1 VFIFFFFFFLNFFF
15 GHNRYRLDIL
25 QQVNVIN
32 KLSFCSVFLFVLF
45 FFFCFCFL
53 LFCFSLYVYI
63 QGSDPAID
71 LLDKLSHG
79 ELEIDGFLIEVTKV
93 FCSAHELEIDMLK
106 HVHDAMIIPGEDNN
120 GSRSNSTQNRL
131 DYKSFVAVLPILGVE
146 GSQMVLAE
154 HFLEIGRSGQEKF
167 VDFILDNTNRFQSGS
182 YQPLIAKS
190 SAALSVLL
198 SGV

>member
-1 VFIFFFFFFLNFFF
+1 ML
-15 GHNRYRLDIL
+15 LT
-25 QQVNVIN
+25 
-32 KLSFCSVFLFVLF
+32 SFLFVLF
-45 FFFCFCFL
+45 FFLFYFFFLFL
-53 LFCFSLYVYI
+53 LPFILFFSLCI